1 MSIKKYLLGTLILAA
16 LHTAAIGQDVSA
28 HKTVVFS
35 ADDAA
40 SYKYNASSLSGHC
53 KIVDASGKDIFPII
67 NASLSGGERVYSY
80 RARTWT
86 GKKWSAP
93 TNVAG
98 ARQIPALAGGSFE
111 KGGLRITFQQ
121 TSGDSYYTLD
131 KVPDSAD
138 GVFLFP
144 VRANRQKYNAVQIS
158 CSSSCKITKITLAF
172 PSDDSFKKEWGLV
185 ANKFGGF
192 DDYTPAIRESSGIK
206 EIVPASPSFG
216 DTYWLYTTAS
226 INNAFKSITIE
237 YEQDPTLTR
246 QHSEKKDSFEFDFA
260 ALAAISHPRLMM
272 SDADLRDVRKA
283 LSRMDP
289 NVTTMHEAI
298 MAQAEDMNLEK
309 KAFQYEPDGIKDALS
324 VSREFLKCAIACG
337 YAYRFTKDKS
347 YVRMTETVVEYLC
360 ANYPE
365 WIEKA
370 PIKAFIV
377 EAEYALGLA
386 VVYDWMFKALKPEMK
401 DLIRKEIDLRMLK
414 HKWKESQG
422 NNRSQVCNAAWFAC
436 AAAVAETLD
445 AGKMPPLIHE
455 RVEDLRETMNII
467 YYPDGAANES
477 PSYWAYG
484 ANFQAFALWVLNSAY
499 GTDFGLR
506 DAPGFEKTLDYY
518 IFSISNIGKYFTYG
532 DCNRAVAASPCMWYY
547 AWLFDKPGYLDAEIK
562 LLQKGMYKTQRAIL
576 LGIVPA
582 AKLGK
587 IKTSVPD
594 KKSYIAG
601 GTAPVYVARTGWNKD
616 DAFLGIK
623 GGSPSSTGHAHVD
636 EGAFIYDAFGV
647 RWADDLPHPSYQL
660 TRNAVSAA
668 KSTVSPI
675 NKEHAAWYVF
685 HVSNRQHNTLTI
697 NSHNQM
703 PDGFAELSEIIAPA
717 GKDFGCKVD
726 LSQMYI
732 CDLKNCSRSAIL
744 HPDQSLDIR
753 DSFTVWEDADS
764 AAEVRWTL
772 CTPVKPVIKDDR
784 IVLNSKGVKMVI
796 KTDAPEAVFQEWP
809 CDPTAYNDSP
819 TGRHEP
825 ADAYKGFYLCGFTF
839 KAPAGSIQDFTTT
852 FRRE

>member
-16 LHTAAIGQDVSA
+16 LHTAAAGQDIPEK
-28 HKTVVFS
+28 KTVVFS
-35 ADDAA
+35 AGDVAD
-40 SYKYNASSLSGHC
+40 YKYSTPRFSGFC
-53 KIVDASGKDIFPII
+53 KVVDEGGKDIFPLIG
-67 NASLSGGERVYSY
+67 NSY
-80 RARTWT
+80 RVC
-86 GKKWSAP
+86 KWSGKAWGKP
-93 TNVAG
+93 ADAAASKQLPLLAEGYFAKDGFQLSFPRTN
-98 ARQIPALAGGSFE
+98 
-111 KGGLRITFQQ
+111 
-121 TSGDSYYTLD
+121 GDSYYTL
-131 KVPDSAD
+131 AD
-138 GVFLFP
+138 DVFLFP
-144 VRANRQKYNAVQIS
+144 SRANRQKNNAIKIDS
-158 CSSSCKITKITLAF
+158 PLDCKITKITLTLPEGTSYNF
-172 PSDDSFKKEWGLV
+172 EWSIV
-185 ANKFGGF
+185 ANKFAGF
-192 DDYTPAIRESSGIK
+192 DNYTPTISSSLTQK
-206 EIVPASPSFG
+206 EIVPPSPEFG
-216 DTYWLYTTAS
+216 DSYWLYTTAAS
-226 INNAFKSITIE
+226 NNAIGSIIIE
-237 YEQDPTLTR
+237 YERDASR
-246 QHSEKKDSFEFDFA
+246 AAASAEDKEESFDFDFA
-260 ALAAISHPRLMM
+260 ALAASSHPRLMM

-289 NVTTMHEAI
+289 NVTTMHETI

-532 DCNRAVAASPCMWYY
+532 DCNRAVAAAPCMWYY

-562 LLQKGMYKTQRAIL
+562 LLQKGMYKTRRAIL

-668 KSTVSPI
+668 KSTVPPI

-703 PDGFAELSEIIAPA
+703 PDGVAELSEIIDPA